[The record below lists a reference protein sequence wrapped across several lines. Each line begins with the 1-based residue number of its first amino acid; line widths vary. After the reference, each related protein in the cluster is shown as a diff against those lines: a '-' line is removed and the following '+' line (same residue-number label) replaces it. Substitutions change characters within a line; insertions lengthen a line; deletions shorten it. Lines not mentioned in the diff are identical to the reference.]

1 MTKEELETATTIH
14 SKMLQYKKISRFLK
28 DAIEDNKITSIRFLV
43 SSGLPIEF
51 AHNGLDFHLL
61 LVKIQ
66 EELERLYKENKE
78 EFKEL

>member
-14 SKMLQYKKISRFLK
+14 SKMLQYKQLSKLLK
-28 DAIEDNKITSIRFLV
+28 EAIEGNRITSIKFRV

-61 LVKIQ
+61 LIKLQ
-66 EELERLYKENKE
+66 EELERLYEENKR
-78 EFKEL
+78 EFKKL

>member
-51 AHNGLDFHLL
+51 ARNGLDFHLL

-66 EELERLYKENKE
+66 EELERLYEENKK
-78 EFKEL
+78 EFKKL